1 MSEQEESV
9 PISKPATKQAQQSH
23 PVFYVYIAI
32 FEEPMTLE
40 SFANIMPG
48 GWFLYLKMKPKAT
61 FASIM
66 KNCAGNILYA
76 IVRAMNSDQ
85 A

>member
-1 MSEQEESV
+1 MSEQEGSV
-9 PISKPATKQAQQSH
+9 PNSEPATKRAQQFH

-40 SFANIMPG
+40 NFTHIMPG
-48 GWFLYLKMKPKAT
+48 GWLLYLKMKPKAT

-66 KNCAGNILYA
+66 KKLRRENILYA
-76 IVRAMNSDQ
+76 TVRAMNLD
-85 A
+85 